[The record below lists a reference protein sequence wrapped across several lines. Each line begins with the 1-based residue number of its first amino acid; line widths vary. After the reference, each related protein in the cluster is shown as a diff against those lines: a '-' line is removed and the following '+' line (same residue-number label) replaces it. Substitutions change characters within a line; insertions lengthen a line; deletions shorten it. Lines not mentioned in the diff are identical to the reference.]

1 MPVLLAVSALAGV
14 VMAGAVA
21 WMVRP
26 PDRSEVILRG
36 AVATLLAVIVT
47 TSAGA
52 ITDAE
57 EVPFLVAMSF
67 GAAPIAILLGAA
79 AGEAAP
85 GRRSVARLLVWTW
98 SGLVF
103 PVCVVVPSLL
113 YRMCAAPECRVEDFG
128 GGLALLVS
136 SSASVL
142 LAWRAHSEAEG
153 RGWVRF
159 CGSVVVLWIGAA
171 AWLVS
176 LEGAIDV
183 YSVRILLAAALSPAA
198 GGLAW
203 LIVDLLRQSGRHPLR
218 SSADGVV
225 AGLIAIIPGAA
236 SVSFPW
242 SLVVGALAGAA
253 AALVFGAKRIASAG
267 RAGHWALVALTAT
280 AIGYLAPAISGD
292 TIGFMFSGRLAAF
305 IPPLATFLAVAAF
318 GIVASTPAWSLA
330 RHGRRGGGGS
340 PPR

>member
-1 MPVLLAVSALAGV
+1 MPALLVVSAVAGI
-14 VMAGAVA
+14 VMAFAVA

-26 PDRSEVILRG
+26 SDRTEVGLRG
-36 AVATLLAVIVT
+36 AVATLMAIVVT
-47 TSAGA
+47 TASGA
-52 ITDAE
+52 LTGAE
-57 EVPFLVAMSF
+57 EIPFLVAISF

-98 SGLVF
+98 SGFVF

-113 YRMCAAPECRVEDFG
+113 YQLCAAPECRVEDFG

-142 LAWRAHSEAEG
+142 LAWRVHAEAEG
-153 RGWVRF
+153 PGWARF
-159 CGSVVVLWIGAA
+159 GIPVAVLWAGGA

-176 LEGAIDV
+176 LEGAVDD
-183 YSVRILLAAALSPAA
+183 YTLRILLAAVLAPLG

-203 LIVDLLRQSGRHPLR
+203 LLVDLLRQGGRHPLR
-218 SSADGVV
+218 SFADGVV
-225 AGLIAIIPGAA
+225 AGLVAIIPGAA

-253 AALVFGAKRIASAG
+253 AALVFGARRMRSAG

-305 IPPLATFLAVAAF
+305 VPPVATFLAVAAF
-318 GIVASTPAWSLA
+318 GVVTSAPAWSLA
-330 RHGRRGGGGS
+330 RGGGGRKKKT
-340 PPR
+340 PD

>member
-1 MPVLLAVSALAGV
+1 MPVLLVVSALAGV
-14 VMAGAVA
+14 VMASAVA

-26 PDRSEVILRG
+26 PDRREVILRG
-36 AVATLLAVIVT
+36 AVATLLAIVVT

-57 EVPFLVAMSF
+57 EISFLIAISF

-98 SGLVF
+98 SGVVF

-113 YRMCAAPECRVEDFG
+113 YRSCAAPECRVEDFG

-153 RGWVRF
+153 RRWARF
-159 CGSVVVLWIGAA
+159 GLPVAVLWVGAA

-176 LEGAIDV
+176 LEGAIDS
-183 YSVRILLAAALSPAA
+183 YSARILLAAVLAPLA
-198 GGLAW
+198 GGIAW
-203 LIVDLLRQSGRHPLR
+203 LVVDVLRQSGRHPLR
-218 SSADGVV
+218 SYADGVV
-225 AGLIAIIPGAA
+225 AGLVAIIPGAA

-253 AALVFGAKRIASAG
+253 AALVFGAKRMRSAG
-267 RAGHWALVALTAT
+267 RAGHWAIVALTAT

-305 IPPLATFLAVAAF
+305 VPPLATFLAVAAF
-318 GIVASTPAWSLA
+318 GVVMSTPAWSLA
-330 RHGRRGGGGS
+330 RRGSTGRGS
-340 PPR
+340 PSD